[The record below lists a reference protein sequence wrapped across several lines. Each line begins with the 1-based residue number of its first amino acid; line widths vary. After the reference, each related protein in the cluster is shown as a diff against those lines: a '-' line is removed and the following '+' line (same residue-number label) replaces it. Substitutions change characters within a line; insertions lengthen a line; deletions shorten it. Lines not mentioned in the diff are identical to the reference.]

1 MILDKSK
8 LVKVNNMYGYDVS
21 KPDDLPQSEMVFLAI
36 APVEQMY
43 LVKRSY
49 KENSEVKY
57 TDEKQFPLTADGFS
71 EATDYFE
78 QLIAQQTKKEGENPD
93 GSNNAPPIGFLEIM
107 TDSIVSVEM
116 QDGRKAKFT
125 KKAYTIKSNIFTILV
140 DFNGFEKN
148 ERYYVD
154 VIGSNPKIMGL
165 YPIGDLENGDPS
177 TSQKIDQEDIDD
189 ISDGKDPFDQKGDN
203 GEPKDAEPKDGE
215 PKDGEPKDGEP
226 KDGEPKDGEPK
237 DGEPKDGEPKDGE
250 PKDGEPT
257 DTPIDDEEGKG
268 KEKPL
273 PTSKDILAKSYG
285 VKDFNS
291 LIKLFGDKE
300 TLLENILSMDD
311 MEKSGLM
318 TKLATNYRDNS
329 QFEKFMR
336 TIILN

>member
-21 KPDDLPQSEMVFLAI
+21 KTDDLPRSEMVFLAI

-57 TDEKQFPLTADGFS
+57 TDEKQFSLTADGFS
-71 EATDYFE
+71 KATDYFE

-93 GSNNAPPIGFLEIM
+93 ASNNAPPIGFLEIM
-107 TDSIVSVEM
+107 TNSIVSVKM
-116 QDGRKAKFT
+116 QDGRNAQFT
-125 KKAYTIKSNIFTILV
+125 KKAYTIESNIFTILV
-140 DFNGFEKN
+140 DFGAFEKN

-165 YPIGDLENGDPS
+165 YPIGDLESGDAS

-189 ISDGKDPFDQKGDN
+189 ISDGKDPFDQEQKDGKPTPDKDGKPN
-203 GEPKDAEPKDGE
+203 PDGEPRHGEVDGDPTDGEKPKDG
-215 PKDGEPKDGEP
+215 K
-226 KDGEPKDGEPK
+226 
-237 DGEPKDGEPKDGE
+237 
-250 PKDGEPT
+250 PT
-257 DTPIDDEEGKG
+257 DKPIDDKEGRG
-268 KEKPL
+268 TEKPL

-285 VKDFNS
+285 ISDFNS
-291 LIKLFGDKE
+291 LVKLYGSKE
-300 TLLENILSMDD
+300 NLLEDVLSMDD

-329 QFEKFMR
+329 QFENFMR

>member
-1 MILDKSK
+1 
-8 LVKVNNMYGYDVS
+8 VS
-21 KPDDLPQSEMVFLAI
+21 KPEEAPQSNIVGFGISLI
-36 APVEQMY
+36 EQMY
-43 LVKRSY
+43 FVKRSF
-49 KENSEVKY
+49 KEENETKY
-57 TDEKQFPLTADGFS
+57 ADEKEFPLTADGFS
-71 EATDYFE
+71 KATDYFE
-78 QLIAQQTKKEGENPD
+78 ELIAQQTKKEGENPD

-107 TDSIVSVEM
+107 TNSIVSVEM
-116 QDGRKAKFT
+116 QDGRKAQFT

-165 YPIGDLENGDPS
+165 YPIGDLESGDPS
-177 TSQKIDQEDIDD
+177 TSQKIDQEDVDD
-189 ISDGKDPFDQKGDN
+189 ISDGKDPFDQNDDDGD
-203 GEPKDAEPKDGE
+203 PKDGDPKDGE

-237 DGEPKDGEPKDGE
+237 DGEPKDGDPKDGE
-250 PKDGEPT
+250 PKDGKDGEQT

-268 KEKPL
+268 RDKPL

-285 VKDFNS
+285 ISDFNS
-291 LIKLFGDKE
+291 LVKLFGSKE
-300 TLLENILSMDD
+300 NLLEDILLMDD